1 MNGVKIKNEKKKV
14 MKKLAFLMVGF
25 VLTTTVHAQV
35 APSAFAEGVKMLNYE
50 KNKSALNF
58 FKEAYDKNP
67 NDGETIFWYGQAM
80 LAQNYNGISTPESI
94 QKAKDLYQKSLQAK
108 GSDAWLLV
116 GMAHIQSLEGVD
128 ANAIKQNLELAI
140 TSTLNTKGKYKG
152 KPNQDIINAIAYV
165 FAELPISVGDRRY
178 AIDKIKETVSAYDV
192 VSSSLYV
199 NLGINY
205 LKLGGENGGDAVT
218 AFQNATNVDPK
229 NAYAFYRIG
238 KVYQTQNNK
247 ESLDEYF
254 NKAIAADP
262 AIAPVYFSLYTYY
275 AEISTSI
282 AKTNLDLFLQY
293 ADKDPIFEYF
303 SADYLFRSGQ
313 FDQSFEKA
321 KAMEAAGSLTI
332 FPSLAVLLAKNYDKK
347 GDTVTARSYIEP
359 YITNTSPDK
368 LINTDYELAVKIL
381 SKFSGSQAS
390 LGVILDKA
398 IASDTSKVNKLKYY
412 KLGID
417 MFEKNNMY
425 TDELKWYANYSALR
439 GVKDEVYYYKT
450 ASIAINA
457 KEGALATSVCKE
469 YIAAFPDKP
478 NGYSMNV
485 RASKLLDTANN
496 LGILF
501 EAVNVQNQ
509 FLLKDVAKNKQTLVN
524 NYYTMI
530 GYYNETKGYENAVL
544 MCDKVLEL
552 APDDPTTLQAKAQFV
567 KNIEIIKK
575 MQNSKGGVPGT
586 PAQKPAVD
594 STQIKKG

>member
-1 MNGVKIKNEKKKV
+1 
-14 MKKLAFLMVGF
+14 MKKLVFLLVGF
-25 VLTTTVHAQV
+25 AFSTALMAQV
-35 APSAFAEGVKMLNYE
+35 APSALAEGVKLLNYE

-67 NDGETIFWYGQAM
+67 GDGETTFWYGQAI

-94 QKAKDLYQKSLQAK
+94 QKAKELFQKSLQAK
-108 GSDAWLLV
+108 GNDAWLLI
-116 GMAHIQSLEGVD
+116 GMSHIQSLEGADV
-128 ANAIKQNLELAI
+128 NAVKQNLEVAI

-152 KPNQDIINAIAYV
+152 KPNQDIINAIGYV
-165 FAELPISVGDRRY
+165 FAELPISIGDHRY
-178 AIDKIKETVSAYDV
+178 AIDKLKETVSAYDA

-205 LKLGGENGGDAVT
+205 LKLGGGENGGDAVT
-218 AFQNATNVDPK
+218 AFQNAINADAK
-229 NAYAFYRIG
+229 NAYAYYRIG

-275 AEISTSI
+275 AEVSTSI

-313 FDQSFEKA
+313 FEQSLEKA

-332 FPSLAVLLAKNYDKK
+332 FPGLAVLLAKNYDKK
-347 GDTVTARSYIEP
+347 GDTVLAKSYIEP

-390 LGVILDKA
+390 LAVILEKA
-398 IASDTSKVNKLKYY
+398 IAADTAKVNKLKYY
-412 KLGID
+412 KLGYE
-417 MFEKNNMY
+417 MLEKNNMY
-425 TDELKWYANYSALR
+425 ADELKWYTNYSALR

-457 KEGALATSVCKE
+457 KEGALASTTTKE
-469 YIAAFPDKP
+469 YIAAFPEKP

-485 RASKLLDTANN
+485 RAAKLLDTANN

-501 EAVNVQNQ
+501 EAVNIQNE
-509 FLLKDVAKNKQTLVN
+509 FLLKDVAKNKQALVN
-524 NYYTMI
+524 NYYTLI

-552 APDDPTTLQAKAQFV
+552 VPEDPTTLQAKAQFT

-575 MQNSKGGVPGT
+575 MQNSKGGVPA
-586 PAQKPAVD
+586 PPVQKPAAD
-594 STQIKKG
+594 TTQIKKG

>member
-1 MNGVKIKNEKKKV
+1 
-14 MKKLAFLMVGF
+14 MKKLVFLLVGLVGF
-25 VLTTTVHAQV
+25 VFSTALMAQV
-35 APSAFAEGVKMLNYE
+35 APSAIAEGVKMLNYE

-67 NDGETIFWYGQAM
+67 NDGETIFWYGQAI

-94 QKAKDLYQKSLQAK
+94 QKAKELYQKSLQAK

-116 GMAHIQSLEGVD
+116 GMSHIQSLEGAD
-128 ANAIKQNLELAI
+128 PNAIKQNLELAI

-152 KPNQDIINAIAYV
+152 KPNLDIINAMGYV
-165 FAELPISVGDRRY
+165 FSELPISVGDRRY
-178 AIDKIKETVSAYDV
+178 AIDKIKETISAYDV

-218 AFQNATNVDPK
+218 AFQNALNVDPK
-229 NAYAFYRIG
+229 NAYAYYRIG

-247 ESLDEYF
+247 ESLDEYY

-275 AEISTSI
+275 AELSTSI
-282 AKTNLDLFLQY
+282 AKSNLDLFLQY

-313 FDQSFEKA
+313 FEQSFAKA

-347 GDTVTARSYIEP
+347 GDTLTARSYIEP

-390 LGVILDKA
+390 LAVILEKA
-398 IASDTSKVNKLKYY
+398 IASDTSKSNKLKYY

-417 MFEKNNMY
+417 MLEKNNMF

-457 KEGALATSVCKE
+457 KDGALASTISKE

-485 RASKLLDTANN
+485 RASKLIDTANN

-552 APDDPTTLQAKAQFV
+552 VPEDPTTLQAKAQFV

-575 MQNSKGGVPGT
+575 MQNSKGGAPGSPT
-586 PAQKPAVD
+586 QKPAVD

>member
-1 MNGVKIKNEKKKV
+1 
-14 MKKLAFLMVGF
+14 MKKLVFLLVGF
-25 VLTTTVHAQV
+25 VFSTALMAQV
-35 APSAFAEGVKMLNYE
+35 APSPLAEGLKMLNYE

-67 NDGETIFWYGQAM
+67 GDGETIFWYGQAI

-94 QKAKDLYQKSLQAK
+94 QKAKELYQKSLQAK

-116 GMAHIQSLEGVD
+116 GMSHIQSLEGADV
-128 ANAIKQNLELAI
+128 NAVKQNLEVAI

-152 KPNQDIINAIAYV
+152 KPNQDIINAIGYV
-165 FAELPISVGDRRY
+165 FAELPISIGDHRY
-178 AIDKIKETVSAYDV
+178 AIDKLKETVSAYDV
-192 VSSSLYV
+192 VNSSLYV

-205 LKLGGENGGDAVT
+205 LKLGGGENGGDAVT
-218 AFQNATNVDPK
+218 AFQNAINADPK
-229 NAYAFYRIG
+229 NAYAYYRIG

-275 AEISTSI
+275 AEVSTSI

-313 FDQSFEKA
+313 FDQSLEKA

-332 FPSLAVLLAKNYDKK
+332 FPGLAVLLAKNYDKK
-347 GDTVTARSYIEP
+347 GDTVLAKSYIEP
-359 YITNTSPDK
+359 YITNTTPDK

-390 LGVILDKA
+390 LVGILEKA
-398 IASDTSKVNKLKYY
+398 IAADTAKVNKLKYY
-412 KLGID
+412 KLGYE
-417 MFEKNNMY
+417 MLEKSNMY
-425 TDELKWYANYSALR
+425 ADELKWYTNYSALR

-450 ASIAINA
+450 TSIAINA
-457 KEGALATSVCKE
+457 KEGAIATATAKE
-469 YIAAFPDKP
+469 YVAAFPDKP

-485 RASKLLDTANN
+485 RAAKLLDTANN

-501 EAVNVQNQ
+501 EAVNTQNEY
-509 FLLKDVAKNKQTLVN
+509 LLKDPTKNKQTLIN
-524 NYYTMI
+524 NYYTLI

-552 APDDPTTLQAKAQFV
+552 VPGDPTTLQAKALFV
-567 KNIEIIKK
+567 KNIDIIKK
-575 MQNSKGGVPGT
+575 MQNSKGGVPA
-586 PAQKPAVD
+586 PPIDKPAVD
-594 STQIKKG
+594 TTQIKKG

>member
-1 MNGVKIKNEKKKV
+1 
-14 MKKLAFLMVGF
+14 MKKLVFLLVGF
-25 VLTTTVHAQV
+25 VFSTALMAQV
-35 APSAFAEGVKMLNYE
+35 APSPLAEGLKMLNYE

-67 NDGETIFWYGQAM
+67 GDGETIFWYGQAI

-94 QKAKDLYQKSLQAK
+94 QKAKELYQKSLQAK

-116 GMAHIQSLEGVD
+116 GMSHIQSLEGADV
-128 ANAIKQNLELAI
+128 NAVKQNLEVAI

-152 KPNQDIINAIAYV
+152 KPNQDIINAIGYV
-165 FAELPISVGDRRY
+165 FAELPISIGDHRY
-178 AIDKIKETVSAYDV
+178 AIDKLKETVSAYDV
-192 VSSSLYV
+192 VNSSLYV

-205 LKLGGENGGDAVT
+205 LKLGGGENGGDAVT
-218 AFQNATNVDPK
+218 AFQNAINADPK
-229 NAYAFYRIG
+229 NAYAYYRIG

-275 AEISTSI
+275 AEVSTSI

-313 FDQSFEKA
+313 FDQSLEKA

-332 FPSLAVLLAKNYDKK
+332 FPGLAVLLAKNYDKK
-347 GDTVTARSYIEP
+347 GDTVLAKSYIEP
-359 YITNTSPDK
+359 YITNTTPDK

-390 LGVILDKA
+390 LVGILEKA
-398 IASDTSKVNKLKYY
+398 IAADTAKVNKLKYY
-412 KLGID
+412 KLGYE
-417 MFEKNNMY
+417 MLEKNNMY
-425 TDELKWYANYSALR
+425 ADELKWYTNYSALR

-450 ASIAINA
+450 TSIAINA
-457 KEGALATSVCKE
+457 KEGAIATATAKE
-469 YIAAFPDKP
+469 YVAAFPDKP

-485 RASKLLDTANN
+485 RAAKLLDTANN

-501 EAVNVQNQ
+501 EAVNTQNEY
-509 FLLKDVAKNKQTLVN
+509 LLKDPTKNKQTLIN
-524 NYYTMI
+524 NYYTLI

-552 APDDPTTLQAKAQFV
+552 VPGDPTTLQAKALFV
-567 KNIEIIKK
+567 KNIDIIKK
-575 MQNSKGGVPGT
+575 MQNSKGGVPA
-586 PAQKPAVD
+586 PPIDKPAVD
-594 STQIKKG
+594 TTQIKKG

>member
-1 MNGVKIKNEKKKV
+1 
-14 MKKLAFLMVGF
+14 MVGF
-25 VLTTTVHAQV
+25 VFSTALMAQV
-35 APSAFAEGVKMLNYE
+35 STSPLAEGVKMLNYE

-67 NDGETIFWYGQAM
+67 ADGETSFWYGQAM

-94 QKAKDLYQKSLQAK
+94 QKAKELYQKSLQAK

-116 GMAHIQSLEGVD
+116 GMSHIQSLEGAD
-128 ANAIKQNLELAI
+128 ANAVKQNLEVAI

-152 KPNQDIINAIAYV
+152 KPSQDIINAIGYV
-165 FAELPISVGDRRY
+165 FAELPISIGDHRY
-178 AIDKIKETVSAYDV
+178 AIDKLKETISAYDV
-192 VSSSLYV
+192 VNSSLYV

-205 LKLGGENGGDAVT
+205 LKLGGGENGGDAVT
-218 AFQNATNVDPK
+218 AFQNAINADAK
-229 NAYAFYRIG
+229 NAYAYYRIG

-275 AEISTSI
+275 AEVSTSI

-313 FDQSFEKA
+313 FDLSLEKA
-321 KAMEAAGSLTI
+321 KAMEAAGSLSI
-332 FPSLAVLLAKNYDKK
+332 FPGLAVLLAKNYDKK
-347 GDTVTARSYIEP
+347 GDTVLAKSYIEP

-390 LGVILDKA
+390 LVAILEKA
-398 IASDTSKVNKLKYY
+398 IAADTAKVNKLKYY
-412 KLGID
+412 KLGYE
-417 MFEKNNMY
+417 MLEKSNMY

-450 ASIAINA
+450 TSIAINA
-457 KEGALATSVCKE
+457 KEGAIASSTAKE
-469 YIAAFPDKP
+469 YVAAFPEKP

-485 RASKLLDTANN
+485 RAAKLLDTANN

-501 EAVNVQNQ
+501 EAVNNQNE
-509 FLLKDVAKNKQTLVN
+509 FLLKDVTKNKQTLIN
-524 NYYTMI
+524 NYYTLI

-552 APDDPTTLQAKAQFV
+552 VPEDPTTLQAKALFV

-575 MQNSKGGVPGT
+575 MQNSKGGL
-586 PAQKPAVD
+586 PAPPIDKPAVD
-594 STQIKKG
+594 TTQIKKG

>member
-1 MNGVKIKNEKKKV
+1 
-14 MKKLAFLMVGF
+14 MVGF
-25 VLTTTVHAQV
+25 VFSTALMAQV
-35 APSAFAEGVKMLNYE
+35 APSPLAEGLKMLNYE

-67 NDGETIFWYGQAM
+67 GDGETIFWYGQAI

-94 QKAKDLYQKSLQAK
+94 QKAKELYQKSLQAK

-116 GMAHIQSLEGVD
+116 GMSHIQSLEGADV
-128 ANAIKQNLELAI
+128 NAVKQNLEVAI

-152 KPNQDIINAIAYV
+152 KPNQDIINAIGYV
-165 FAELPISVGDRRY
+165 FAELPISIGDHRY
-178 AIDKIKETVSAYDV
+178 AIDKLKETVSAYDV
-192 VSSSLYV
+192 VNSSLYV

-205 LKLGGENGGDAVT
+205 LKLGGGENGGDAVT
-218 AFQNATNVDPK
+218 AFQNAINADPK
-229 NAYAFYRIG
+229 NAYAYYRIG

-275 AEISTSI
+275 AEVSTII

-313 FDQSFEKA
+313 FDQSLEKA

-332 FPSLAVLLAKNYDKK
+332 FPGLAVLLAKNYDKK
-347 GDTVTARSYIEP
+347 GDTVLAKSYIEP
-359 YITNTSPDK
+359 YITNTTPDK

-390 LGVILDKA
+390 LVGILEKA
-398 IASDTSKVNKLKYY
+398 IAADTAKVNKLKYY
-412 KLGID
+412 KLGYE
-417 MFEKNNMY
+417 MLEKSNMY
-425 TDELKWYANYSALR
+425 ADELKWYTNYSALR

-450 ASIAINA
+450 TSIAINA
-457 KEGALATSVCKE
+457 KEGAIATATAKE
-469 YIAAFPDKP
+469 YVAAFPDKP

-485 RASKLLDTANN
+485 RAAKLLDTANN

-501 EAVNVQNQ
+501 EAVNTQNEY
-509 FLLKDVAKNKQTLVN
+509 LLKDPTKNKQTLIN
-524 NYYTMI
+524 NYYTLI

-552 APDDPTTLQAKAQFV
+552 VPGDPTTLQAKALFV
-567 KNIEIIKK
+567 KNIDIIKK
-575 MQNSKGGVPGT
+575 MQNSKGGVPA
-586 PAQKPAVD
+586 PPIDKPAVD
-594 STQIKKG
+594 TTQIKKG

>member
-1 MNGVKIKNEKKKV
+1 
-14 MKKLAFLMVGF
+14 MKKLVFLFVGF
-25 VLTTTVHAQV
+25 AFSTALMAQV
-35 APSAFAEGVKMLNYE
+35 APSPLAEGVKLLNYE
-50 KNKSALNF
+50 KNKTALNF

-67 NDGETIFWYGQAM
+67 GDGETTFWYGQAM
-80 LAQNYNGISTPESI
+80 LAQNYNGIATTESI

-108 GSDAWLLV
+108 GNDAWLLV
-116 GMAHIQSLEGVD
+116 GMSHIQSLEGADV
-128 ANAIKQNLELAI
+128 NAVKQNLEVAI

-152 KPNQDIINAIAYV
+152 KPNQDIINAIGYV
-165 FAELPISVGDRRY
+165 FAELPISIGDHRY
-178 AIDKIKETVSAYDV
+178 AIDKLKETISAYEV
-192 VSSSLYV
+192 VSSSLYI

-205 LKLGGENGGDAVT
+205 LKLGGGENGGDAVT
-218 AFQNATNVDPK
+218 AFQNAINADAK
-229 NAYAFYRIG
+229 NAYAYYRIG

-275 AEISTSI
+275 AEVSTSI

-313 FDQSFEKA
+313 FEQSLEKA

-332 FPSLAVLLAKNYDKK
+332 FPGLAVLLAKNYDKK
-347 GDTVTARSYIEP
+347 GDTVLAKSYIEP
-359 YITNTSPDK
+359 YITNTTPDK

-390 LGVILDKA
+390 LAVILEKA
-398 IASDTSKVNKLKYY
+398 IAADTSKVNKLKYY
-412 KLGID
+412 KLGYE
-417 MFEKNNMY
+417 MLEKNNMY

-439 GVKDEVYYYKT
+439 GAKDEVYFYKT
-450 ASIAINA
+450 TSIAINA
-457 KEGALATSVCKE
+457 KEAAVASSTAKA

-501 EAVNVQNQ
+501 EAVNVQNEY
-509 FLLKDVAKNKQTLVN
+509 LLKDVAKNKQLLIN
-524 NYYTMI
+524 NYYTLI

-552 APDDPTTLQAKAQFV
+552 VPEDPTTLQAKAQFT

-575 MQNSKGGVPGT
+575 MQNSKGVVPAP
-586 PAQKPAVD
+586 PAQKPAAD
-594 STQIKKG
+594 TTQIKNGLNL

>member
-1 MNGVKIKNEKKKV
+1 
-14 MKKLAFLMVGF
+14 MVGF
-25 VLTTTVHAQV
+25 VLTTTVLAQV

-67 NDGETIFWYGQAM
+67 SDGETIFWYGQAM

-116 GMAHIQSLEGVD
+116 GMSHIQSLEGVD
-128 ANAIKQNLELAI
+128 VNAIKQNLELAI

-165 FAELPISVGDRRY
+165 FAELPISIGDRRY

-229 NAYAFYRIG
+229 NAYAYYRIG

-457 KEGALATSVCKE
+457 KEGALATSVSKE

-485 RASKLLDTANN
+485 RASKLIDTANN

-575 MQNSKGGVPGT
+575 MQNSKGGAPGT

>member
-25 VLTTTVHAQV
+25 VLTTTVLAQV

-67 NDGETIFWYGQAM
+67 SDGETIFWYGQAM

-116 GMAHIQSLEGVD
+116 GMSHIQSLEGVD
-128 ANAIKQNLELAI
+128 VNAIKQNLELAI

-165 FAELPISVGDRRY
+165 FAELPISIGDRRY

-229 NAYAFYRIG
+229 NAYAYYRIG

-390 LGVILDKA
+390 LGVILEKA

-457 KEGALATSVCKE
+457 KEGALATSVSKE

-485 RASKLLDTANN
+485 RASKLIDTANN

-575 MQNSKGGVPGT
+575 MQNSKGGAPGT

>member
-1 MNGVKIKNEKKKV
+1 
-14 MKKLAFLMVGF
+14 MVGF
-25 VLTTTVHAQV
+25 VFSTAIIAQV
-35 APSAFAEGVKMLNYE
+35 APSALAEGVKLLNYE

-67 NDGETIFWYGQAM
+67 GDGETIFWYGQAM

-94 QKAKDLYQKSLQAK
+94 QKAKELYQKSLQAK
-108 GSDAWLLV
+108 GNDAWLLI
-116 GMAHIQSLEGVD
+116 GMSHIQSLEGADV
-128 ANAIKQNLELAI
+128 NAVKQNLEVAI

-152 KPNQDIINAIAYV
+152 KPNQDIINAIGYV
-165 FAELPISVGDRRY
+165 FSELPIIIGDHRY
-178 AIDKIKETVSAYDV
+178 AIDKLKETVSAYDV

-199 NLGINY
+199 SLGINY
-205 LKLGGENGGDAVT
+205 LKLGGGENGGDAVT
-218 AFQNATNVDPK
+218 AFQNAINADPK

-254 NKAIAADP
+254 AKAIAADP

-275 AEISTSI
+275 AEVSTSI
-282 AKTNLDLFLQY
+282 AKSNLDLFLQY

-313 FDQSFEKA
+313 FDQSLEKA

-332 FPSLAVLLAKNYDKK
+332 FPGLAVLLAKNYDKK
-347 GDTVTARSYIEP
+347 GDTVLAKSYIEP

-381 SKFSGSQAS
+381 SKFSGSQGS
-390 LGVILDKA
+390 LAVILEKA
-398 IASDTSKVNKLKYY
+398 IAADTSKVNKLKYY

-417 MFEKNNMY
+417 MYEKNNMY
-425 TDELKWYANYSALR
+425 AEELKWYTSYSALR

-457 KEGALATSVCKE
+457 KDGALASTITKE
-469 YIAAFPDKP
+469 YIAAYPEKP

-501 EAVNVQNQ
+501 EAVNVQNE

-524 NYYTMI
+524 NYYTLI

-552 APDDPTTLQAKAQFV
+552 VPEDPTTLQAKAQFT

-575 MQNSKGGVPGT
+575 MQNSKGGAPAP
-586 PAQKPAVD
+586 PAQKPVAD
-594 STQIKKG
+594 TTQIKKG

>member
-1 MNGVKIKNEKKKV
+1 

-25 VLTTTVHAQV
+25 VLTTTVLAQV

-67 NDGETIFWYGQAM
+67 SDGETIFWYGQAM

-116 GMAHIQSLEGVD
+116 GMSHIQSLEGVD

-229 NAYAFYRIG
+229 NAYAYYRIG

-390 LGVILDKA
+390 LGVILEKA
-398 IASDTSKVNKLKYY
+398 IASDTSKVNKLK
-412 KLGID
+412 
-417 MFEKNNMY
+417 
-425 TDELKWYANYSALR
+425 
-439 GVKDEVYYYKT
+439 
-450 ASIAINA
+450 
-457 KEGALATSVCKE
+457 
-469 YIAAFPDKP
+469 
-478 NGYSMNV
+478 
-485 RASKLLDTANN
+485 
-496 LGILF
+496 
-501 EAVNVQNQ
+501 
-509 FLLKDVAKNKQTLVN
+509 
-524 NYYTMI
+524 
-530 GYYNETKGYENAVL
+530 
-544 MCDKVLEL
+544 
-552 APDDPTTLQAKAQFV
+552 
-567 KNIEIIKK
+567 
-575 MQNSKGGVPGT
+575 
-586 PAQKPAVD
+586 
-594 STQIKKG
+594 

>member
-1 MNGVKIKNEKKKV
+1 
-14 MKKLAFLMVGF
+14 MVGF
-25 VLTTTVHAQV
+25 AFSTAIMAQV
-35 APSAFAEGVKMLNYE
+35 APSPLAEGVKMLNYE

-67 NDGETIFWYGQAM
+67 GDGETIFWYGQAM

-94 QKAKDLYQKSLQAK
+94 LKAKDLYQKSLQAK
-108 GSDAWLLV
+108 GNDAWLLI
-116 GMAHIQSLEGVD
+116 GMSHIQSLEGADV
-128 ANAIKQNLELAI
+128 NAVKQNLEVAI

-152 KPNQDIINAIAYV
+152 KPNQDIINAIGYV
-165 FAELPISVGDRRY
+165 FSELPISIGDHRY
-178 AIDKIKETVSAYDV
+178 AIDKLKETVSAYDV

-199 NLGINY
+199 SLGINY
-205 LKLGGENGGDAVT
+205 LKLGGGENGGDAVT
-218 AFQNATNVDPK
+218 AFQNAINADAK
-229 NAYAFYRIG
+229 NAYAYYRIG

-275 AEISTSI
+275 AEVSTSI
-282 AKTNLDLFLQY
+282 AKSNLDLFLQY

-313 FDQSFEKA
+313 FEQSLEKA

-332 FPSLAVLLAKNYDKK
+332 FPGLAVLLAKNYDKK
-347 GDTVTARSYIEP
+347 GDTVLAKSYIEP

-390 LGVILDKA
+390 LAVILEKA
-398 IASDTSKVNKLKYY
+398 IAADTAKVNKLKYY
-412 KLGID
+412 KLGYE
-417 MFEKNNMY
+417 MLEKNNMY
-425 TDELKWYANYSALR
+425 ADELKWYTNYSALR

-457 KEGALATSVCKE
+457 KEGALASTTTKE
-469 YIAAFPDKP
+469 YIAAFPERP

-485 RASKLLDTANN
+485 RAAKLLDTANN

-501 EAVNVQNQ
+501 EAVNIQNE
-509 FLLKDVAKNKQTLVN
+509 FLLKDVAKNKQALVN
-524 NYYTMI
+524 NYYTLI

-552 APDDPTTLQAKAQFV
+552 VPEDPTTLQAKAQFT

-575 MQNSKGGVPGT
+575 MQNSKGGVPA
-586 PAQKPAVD
+586 PPVQKPAAD
-594 STQIKKG
+594 TTQIKKG

>member
-1 MNGVKIKNEKKKV
+1 
-14 MKKLAFLMVGF
+14 MVGF
-25 VLTTTVHAQV
+25 VLSTALMAQV
-35 APSAFAEGVKMLNYE
+35 TPSALAEGVKLLNYE

-67 NDGETIFWYGQAM
+67 GDGETTFWYGQAI
-80 LAQNYNGISTPESI
+80 LAQNYNGISTTESI
-94 QKAKDLYQKSLQAK
+94 QKAKDLFQKSIQAK
-108 GSDAWLLV
+108 GNDPWLLI
-116 GMAHIQSLEGVD
+116 GMSHIQSLEGADV
-128 ANAIKQNLELAI
+128 NAVKQNLEVAI

-152 KPNQDIINAIAYV
+152 KPNQDIINAIGYV
-165 FAELPISVGDRRY
+165 FAELPISIGDHRY
-178 AIDKIKETVSAYDV
+178 AIDKLKETVSAYDIV
-192 VSSSLYV
+192 NPSLYI

-205 LKLGGENGGDAVT
+205 LKLGGGENGGDAVT
-218 AFQNATNVDPK
+218 AFQNAINADPK
-229 NAYAFYRIG
+229 NAYAYYRIG

-247 ESLDEYF
+247 ESLDEFY

-275 AEISTSI
+275 AEVSTSI
-282 AKTNLDLFLQY
+282 AKSNLDLFLQY

-313 FDQSFEKA
+313 FEQSLEKA

-332 FPSLAVLLAKNYDKK
+332 FPGLAVLLAKNYDKK
-347 GDTVTARSYIEP
+347 GDTVLAKSYIEP
-359 YITNTSPDK
+359 YITNTTPDK

-390 LGVILDKA
+390 LAVILEKA
-398 IASDTSKVNKLKYY
+398 IAADTSKVNKLKYY
-412 KLGID
+412 KLGYE
-417 MFEKNNMY
+417 MLEKNNMY
-425 TDELKWYANYSALR
+425 ADELKWYTNYSALR

-457 KEGALATSVCKE
+457 KEGVLASTITKE
-469 YIAAFPDKP
+469 YIANFPDKP

-485 RASKLLDTANN
+485 RAAKLLDTANN

-501 EAVNVQNQ
+501 EAVNIQNE
-509 FLLKDVAKNKQTLVN
+509 FLLKDVAKNKQALVN
-524 NYYTMI
+524 NYYTLI

-552 APDDPTTLQAKAQFV
+552 VPEDPTTLQAKAQFT

-575 MQNSKGGVPGT
+575 MQNSKGGA
-586 PAQKPAVD
+586 PAPPVQKPAAD
-594 STQIKKG
+594 TTQIKKG

>member
-1 MNGVKIKNEKKKV
+1 
-14 MKKLAFLMVGF
+14 MVGF
-25 VLTTTVHAQV
+25 VFSTALMAQV
-35 APSAFAEGVKMLNYE
+35 ATSPLAEGVKMLNYE

-67 NDGETIFWYGQAM
+67 ADGETSFWYGQAM

-94 QKAKDLYQKSLQAK
+94 QKAKELYQKSLQAK

-116 GMAHIQSLEGVD
+116 GMSHIQSLEGAD
-128 ANAIKQNLELAI
+128 ANAVKQNLEVAI

-152 KPNQDIINAIAYV
+152 KPSQDIINAIGYV
-165 FAELPISVGDRRY
+165 FAELPISIGDHRY
-178 AIDKIKETVSAYDV
+178 AIDKLKETISAYDV
-192 VSSSLYV
+192 VNSSLYV

-205 LKLGGENGGDAVT
+205 LKLGGGENGGDAVT
-218 AFQNATNVDPK
+218 AFQNAINADPK
-229 NAYAFYRIG
+229 NAYAYYRIG

-275 AEISTSI
+275 AEVSTSI

-313 FDQSFEKA
+313 FDLSLEKA
-321 KAMEAAGSLTI
+321 KAMEAAGSLSI
-332 FPSLAVLLAKNYDKK
+332 FPGLAVLLAKNYDKK
-347 GDTVTARSYIEP
+347 GDTVLAKSYIEP
-359 YITNTSPDK
+359 YITNTTPDK

-390 LGVILDKA
+390 LVANLEKA
-398 IASDTSKVNKLKYY
+398 IAADTVKANKLKYY
-412 KLGID
+412 KLGYE
-417 MFEKNNMY
+417 MLEKSNMY

-439 GVKDEVYYYKT
+439 GAKDEVYYYKT
-450 ASIAINA
+450 TSIAINA
-457 KEGALATSVCKE
+457 KEGAIASSTAKE
-469 YIAAFPDKP
+469 YVAAFPEKP

-485 RASKLLDTANN
+485 RAAKLLDTANN

-501 EAVNVQNQ
+501 EAVNTQNE
-509 FLLKDVAKNKQTLVN
+509 FLLKDVTKNKQTLIN
-524 NYYTMI
+524 NYYTLI

-552 APDDPTTLQAKAQFV
+552 VPEDPTTLQAKALFV

-575 MQNSKGGVPGT
+575 MQNSKGGL
-586 PAQKPAVD
+586 PAPPIDKPAVD
-594 STQIKKG
+594 TTQIKKG